1 MEYSPR
7 IVDAFACTYELHRT
21 QVRKGSHV
29 PYITHLMGVAA
40 IVGRYGGDEDQ
51 FIAALLHDAV
61 EDQGGKDTLDLI
73 QDRFG
78 ITVASYVDGCTDSDQ
93 TPKPPWQERKEQFI
107 EATKHASPKQKL
119 IIAADKLHNV
129 RSIVSDLHER
139 GNAVWKMFKGG
150 RGNTLWYYGE
160 MVRAL
165 STGWSHA
172 LLRELATEHDIM
184 HRLAIELEKEDPD
197 PQLKNGFFREA
208 GEERV

>member
-73 QDRFG
+73 RERFG
-78 ITVASYVDGCTDSDQ
+78 GTVATYVDGCTDSDQ

-107 EATKHASPKQKL
+107 EASTQASPKQKL

-150 RGNTLWYYGE
+150 RENTLWYYGE

-172 LLRELATEHDIM
+172 LLRELAAEHDIM
-184 HRLAIELEKEDPD
+184 HRLAIQLEKEESAP
-197 PQLKNGFFREA
+197 
-208 GEERV
+208 